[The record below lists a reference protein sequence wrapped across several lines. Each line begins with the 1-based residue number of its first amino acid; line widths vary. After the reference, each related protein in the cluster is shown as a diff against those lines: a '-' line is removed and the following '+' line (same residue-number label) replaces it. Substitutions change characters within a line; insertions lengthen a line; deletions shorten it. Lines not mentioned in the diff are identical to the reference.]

1 MLDVSPVG
9 DATEETAVAMASPR
23 RLVRNRRNI
32 SWYKQHSDFWSW
44 YKYFTDNGNTEAVS
58 THRSLGGLTNHPP
71 SELNI
76 VCLENKRDIVFE
88 NDMVTWGNSA
98 GISLHV
104 LAYFLAFAFIF
115 TNLVYT

>member
-9 DATEETAVAMASPR
+9 DATEETAVAMASAR

-58 THRSLGGLTNHPP
+58 TL
-71 SELNI
+71 
-76 VCLENKRDIVFE
+76 
-88 NDMVTWGNSA
+88 
-98 GISLHV
+98 
-104 LAYFLAFAFIF
+104 
-115 TNLVYT
+115 